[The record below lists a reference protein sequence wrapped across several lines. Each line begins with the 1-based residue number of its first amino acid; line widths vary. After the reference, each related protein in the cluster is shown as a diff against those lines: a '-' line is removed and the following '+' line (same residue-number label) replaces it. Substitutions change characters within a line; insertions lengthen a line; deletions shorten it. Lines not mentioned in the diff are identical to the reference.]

1 MQKNGAIKAPFY
13 INYSFLIAANG
24 LSFMALNEGINP
36 AIIPITTAKTIA
48 DGDNHNGILQI
59 APVIPIAFEIELL
72 KNVLIANPIP

>member
-36 AIIPITTAKTIA
+36 ADLKEKR
-48 DGDNHNGILQI
+48 D
-59 APVIPIAFEIELL
+59 VIRLYSKEVP
-72 KNVLIANPIP
+72 